1 MGLLKKQSLHVA
13 DDIGKKKVR
22 GKLAAITPKFH
33 PPKHQ
38 IILYERIQMN
48 PPSFWYEPATILIW
62 K

>member
-1 MGLLKKQSLHVA
+1 MGLLKKQGLHVA

-22 GKLAAITPKFH
+22 GKLAANILKFH

-38 IILYERIQMN
+38 IILYARIQLN
-48 PPSFWYEPATILIW
+48 PPSFCYEPAIILIW